1 MGREYTA
8 KLAVN
13 NIKQNRKFYLP
24 YVLASVGIIAMFY
37 IIWFLATNAGL
48 QQLIG
53 AQYISLVMGLGGVII
68 GLFSIVF
75 LFYINSFLMKRRRKE
90 IGLYNILG
98 MEKRHI
104 GRILFMENLMTSV
117 FSIVVGL
124 ACGILFSRLVFLLV
138 CKILG
143 ATTPIRF
150 GISGISIIATIAVF
164 GVIFLLILLRNQ
176 MRIHLSKPIELL
188 TGSNTGEK
196 EPKTRKILSVAGVI
210 CLAAGYGISISI
222 TDPLKA
228 ILLFFVAVVLV
239 IIGTYLLFTTV
250 SIAVL
255 KALKRN
261 KSYYYKPQ
269 HFTAVSGMLYR
280 MKQNAVGMANI
291 CILST
296 MVLVMVSTTVCMQF
310 GVKDAVNSMAP
321 EDAVVMASYNS
332 SKGMLAES
340 LMDEQ
345 KDTLMKLAA
354 KRGMEISDVTNYTL
368 LSFNTKRSDSAF
380 TIMNGEYTNSSVQVG
395 IVTAAEYKR
404 LTGKDAGISGNQI
417 LASGDRVSDTLTLAG
432 RKYTV
437 KKNVDDFVPVKPGFG
452 LKESHIFVVS
462 NTVADRIVG
471 ELKDSYSELSY
482 YMMFNSSASENK
494 ISILAADYQNS
505 IRMAGRSYRYATVT
519 SRAGYE
525 NEYAGLTGGFLFLGI
540 FLGIVFTF
548 AAALIIYYKQI
559 SEGYYDKD
567 KFEIMQKVGMSRS
580 EVKRSIRSQ
589 VLMVFYIPLIVA
601 GCHMMGAFNMIRQ
614 MLRLFSLSNVGLF
627 LQCTALTFVVFAAI
641 YALVYYVTAREYYKI
656 VQYE

>member
-1 MGREYTA
+1 
-8 KLAVN
+8 
-13 NIKQNRKFYLP
+13 
-24 YVLASVGIIAMFY
+24 
-37 IIWFLATNAGL
+37 
-48 QQLIG
+48 
-53 AQYISLVMGLGGVII
+53 MGLGGVII

-261 KSYYYKPQ
+261 KNYYYKPQ

-310 GVKDAVNSMAP
+310 GVKDAVNSMVRLP
-321 EDAVVMASYNS
+321 CWTLFV
-332 SKGMLAES
+332 S
-340 LMDEQ
+340 L
-345 KDTLMKLAA
+345 
-354 KRGMEISDVTNYTL
+354 IL
-368 LSFNTKRSDSAF
+368 L
-380 TIMNGEYTNSSVQVG
+380 
-395 IVTAAEYKR
+395 
-404 LTGKDAGISGNQI
+404 
-417 LASGDRVSDTLTLAG
+417 
-432 RKYTV
+432 
-437 KKNVDDFVPVKPGFG
+437 PVKP
-452 LKESHIFVVS
+452 VVLLNILVLIKLLAKAS
-462 NTVADRIVG
+462 P
-471 ELKDSYSELSY
+471 
-482 YMMFNSSASENK
+482 SSFW
-494 ISILAADYQNS
+494 IP
-505 IRMAGRSYRYATVT
+505 RVT
-519 SRAGYE
+519 K
-525 NEYAGLTGGFLFLGI
+525 LLL
-540 FLGIVFTF
+540 LC
-548 AAALIIYYKQI
+548 
-559 SEGYYDKD
+559 
-567 KFEIMQKVGMSRS
+567 
-580 EVKRSIRSQ
+580 
-589 VLMVFYIPLIVA
+589 VLVV
-601 GCHMMGAFNMIRQ
+601 
-614 MLRLFSLSNVGLF
+614 LR
-627 LQCTALTFVVFAAI
+627 
-641 YALVYYVTAREYYKI
+641 
-656 VQYE
+656 